1 MADLSLRSAQEMLK
15 ARRAESGFLLSVDRL
30 GVAEARERYISLM
43 QSSLLDMR
51 VYLGSIR
58 IISLDPV
65 LLEKISRI
73 EQQSQ
78 EYESGFLAFV
88 DQHSTRGRSVSGVE
102 EQLSYVIAAR
112 AIEPLLEDLHT
123 TATKQ
128 SVRTR
133 DGVESAV
140 EITRWTVFITVAIAT
155 VLAVIVAFILSRRI
169 SGSVAQLIA
178 FPGASPRATS
188 AHVPRTAASLNSPF
202 WLAR

>member
-15 ARRAESGFLLSVDRL
+15 ARRAESGLPVSVDRL

-51 VYLGSIR
+51 VYLASIR

-73 EQQSQ
+73 EQRSQ

-88 DQHSTRGRSVSGVE
+88 DQYSTHGRTVSGVE
-102 EQLSYVIAAR
+102 EQLSHVIAAR
-112 AIEPLLEDLHT
+112 AIEPLLEDLHA

-128 SVRTR
+128 SVKTR
-133 DGVESAV
+133 D
-140 EITRWTVFITVAIAT
+140 
-155 VLAVIVAFILSRRI
+155 VL
-169 SGSVAQLIA
+169 
-178 FPGASPRATS
+178 
-188 AHVPRTAASLNSPF
+188 
-202 WLAR
+202 